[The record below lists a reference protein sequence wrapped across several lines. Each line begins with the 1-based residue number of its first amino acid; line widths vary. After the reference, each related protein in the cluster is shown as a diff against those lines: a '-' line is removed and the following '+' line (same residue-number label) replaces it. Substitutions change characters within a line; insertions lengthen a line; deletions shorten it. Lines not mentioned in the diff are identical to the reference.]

1 MPEMEKMKYVAT
13 KIDSETL
20 SEVERITRET
30 GLKTAD
36 LLRVGLRKLIKEYAE
51 VGKIEVGKE
60 ADGQNS
66 QRRQAAGRGVD
77 LRGLLSGFESGKD
90 FSTGAGACLAD
101 FIRGLSPPPFDMRVP
116 ECRKPPSGSG
126 CVDLDRFSS

>member
-1 MPEMEKMKYVAT
+1 MPEMEKMKYMAT

-36 LLRVGLRKLIKEYAE
+36 LLRIGLRKLIKEYAE

-66 QRRQAAGRGVD
+66 QRRQAAGTRRRLSRAS
-77 LRGLLSGFESGKD
+77 LR
-90 FSTGAGACLAD
+90 
-101 FIRGLSPPPFDMRVP
+101 V
-116 ECRKPPSGSG
+116 
-126 CVDLDRFSS
+126 

>member
-1 MPEMEKMKYVAT
+1 MNENLHSRNFVSCFVSEVTKRKRMPEMEKMKYVAT
-13 KIDSETL
+13 KIDLETL
-20 SEVERITRET
+20 SEVERITSET

-66 QRRQAAGRGVD
+66 QRRQAAGTRRRPSRAS
-77 LRGLLSGFESGKD
+77 LR
-90 FSTGAGACLAD
+90 
-101 FIRGLSPPPFDMRVP
+101 V
-116 ECRKPPSGSG
+116 
-126 CVDLDRFSS
+126 

>member
-1 MPEMEKMKYVAT
+1 MNENLHSRNFVSCFFVSCFVSEVTKRKRMPEMEKMKYVAT

-36 LLRVGLRKLIKEYAE
+36 LLRIGLRKLIKEYAE

-66 QRRQAAGRGVD
+66 QRRQAAGTRRRPSRAS
-77 LRGLLSGFESGKD
+77 LR
-90 FSTGAGACLAD
+90 
-101 FIRGLSPPPFDMRVP
+101 V
-116 ECRKPPSGSG
+116 
-126 CVDLDRFSS
+126 